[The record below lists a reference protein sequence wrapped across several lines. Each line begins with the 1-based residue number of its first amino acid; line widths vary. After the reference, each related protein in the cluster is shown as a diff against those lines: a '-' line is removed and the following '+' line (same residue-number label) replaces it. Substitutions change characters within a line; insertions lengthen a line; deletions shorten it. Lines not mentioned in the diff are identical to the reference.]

1 MPPLARRLERGFERL
16 LWSSRLTVLVAV
28 LITLLLSM
36 AALVLAAVDVV
47 GLFGTVFRYAAAAN
61 DDVRTQAV
69 TSLVKTLDH
78 CLIAALLLI
87 VSFGLYELFI
97 NAIDPA
103 RETPGSRNLLHV
115 RSLEDLKY
123 RVAKLIVLVL
133 SIEFFQYALRLPLR
147 TSRDLLHL
155 SVGIV
160 LISVA
165 FYVTARRVDDPDA
178 TPGRDTGQG

>member
-1 MPPLARRLERGFERL
+1 M
-16 LWSSRLTVLVAV
+16 LVAV
-28 LITLLLSM
+28 LITLLLSI
-36 AALVLAAVDVV
+36 AALVLAVVDVV
-47 GLFGTVFRYAAAAN
+47 GLFGIVWYAGGAASEEL
-61 DDVRTQAV
+61 RTLAI
-69 TSLVKTLDH
+69 TSLVKTLDN

-103 RETPGSRNLLHV
+103 RETRGAWSLLHV
-115 RSLEDLKY
+115 RNLEDLKY

-147 TSRDLLHL
+147 TSRDLLFL

-165 FYVTARRVDDPDA
+165 FYVTARHVNDPDA
-178 TPGRDTGQG
+178 TRGSDAGQG